1 MKSNN
6 YTKMYIRSNN
16 KSKTNLSEKPRN
28 SAIRWVKKRNF
39 DFIKEKIMEKLEI
52 REETNNSDKN
62 IISHSK
68 SKSMANALA
77 LKKLI
82 LNKASMNKEY
92 ILYILEK
99 NPKNRKENE
108 IKDVSEFLSKN
119 YSYFQNLKKNESQL
133 IVEKLAKVSRIKVFY
148 PGETIIKF
156 GDIGEKFYV
165 VIEGFV
171 QVYKPIFEEK
181 KISPNDFIK
190 YMKDIKF
197 REKDENKYLRIK
209 NYNKKRNFDIDEYE
223 KIYPDMNFMKKK
235 RDLFV
240 EKLQSMGIYGEGF
253 SFGEIS
259 LMTNAKRNATIKCSN
274 ENNNKHAILLF
285 IEKDSYDKALKEYQE
300 KKLTKDIEIFIKA
313 YPFFI
318 NFTREN
324 MISVFNCM
332 NKISLEKGDYLFHQ
346 NDEDTNLYFIENGK
360 FEVFTHISLN
370 WINKFMEY
378 IVNLRD
384 NVLGHLYTKKPK
396 KLADLFRIINTIQKF
411 KLKSPMIFEE
421 IDLWEK
427 IDSRINS
434 NNLIGLKYD
443 EEKINDNKNIYKIKI
458 QNIDKP
464 ELLGIENSFEFKNKF
479 YSVKCISENAEVK
492 YIKVVDLVKIL
503 FNLKL
508 KELIH
513 LFNFVLEK
521 KNIFAKQII
530 SSMKTIE
537 YKIITNLEMKYEHF
551 LNSRRKIM
559 KEEEKNENKEYN
571 NNKTLSVI
579 KIKGY
584 KSGINDILDEETDIL
599 KKKPTEIIK
608 SYLFSKKETS
618 KSEINLNKKLELIDF
633 IYSNKTKKIKSEKD
647 IFKNNKE
654 NILILKKL
662 MKNGNNSIKNMKK
675 LIKTKSNISGFILNK
690 SISDLSLF
698 KPTSLNN
705 NKNDFSFNN
714 SVNDNKLTNSFLINT
729 NYLFNSFS
737 LLFSDI

>member
-508 KELIH
+508 KELIR

-537 YKIITNLEMKYEHF
+537 YKIITNLEMK
-551 LNSRRKIM
+551 NI
-559 KEEEKNENKEYN
+559 
-571 NNKTLSVI
+571 I
-579 KIKGY
+579 
-584 KSGINDILDEETDIL
+584 
-599 KKKPTEIIK
+599 IIK
-608 SYLFSKKETS
+608 H
-618 KSEINLNKKLELIDF
+618 
-633 IYSNKTKKIKSEKD
+633 
-647 IFKNNKE
+647 
-654 NILILKKL
+654 
-662 MKNGNNSIKNMKK
+662 
-675 LIKTKSNISGFILNK
+675 
-690 SISDLSLF
+690 
-698 KPTSLNN
+698 
-705 NKNDFSFNN
+705 
-714 SVNDNKLTNSFLINT
+714 
-729 NYLFNSFS
+729 
-737 LLFSDI
+737 

>member
-235 RDLFV
+235 
-240 EKLQSMGIYGEGF
+240 EIY
-253 SFGEIS
+253 SWK
-259 LMTNAKRNATIKCSN
+259 N
-274 ENNNKHAILLF
+274 
-285 IEKDSYDKALKEYQE
+285 YKAW
-300 KKLTKDIEIFIKA
+300 
-313 YPFFI
+313 
-318 NFTREN
+318 
-324 MISVFNCM
+324 VFM
-332 NKISLEKGDYLFHQ
+332 EKGF
-346 NDEDTNLYFIENGK
+346 
-360 FEVFTHISLN
+360 
-370 WINKFMEY
+370 
-378 IVNLRD
+378 
-384 NVLGHLYTKKPK
+384 
-396 KLADLFRIINTIQKF
+396 
-411 KLKSPMIFEE
+411 
-421 IDLWEK
+421 
-427 IDSRINS
+427 
-434 NNLIGLKYD
+434 
-443 EEKINDNKNIYKIKI
+443 
-458 QNIDKP
+458 
-464 ELLGIENSFEFKNKF
+464 LLG
-479 YSVKCISENAEVK
+479 K
-492 YIKVVDLVKIL
+492 Y
-503 FNLKL
+503 
-508 KELIH
+508 H
-513 LFNFVLEK
+513 
-521 KNIFAKQII
+521 
-530 SSMKTIE
+530 
-537 YKIITNLEMKYEHF
+537 
-551 LNSRRKIM
+551 
-559 KEEEKNENKEYN
+559 
-571 NNKTLSVI
+571 
-579 KIKGY
+579 
-584 KSGINDILDEETDIL
+584 
-599 KKKPTEIIK
+599 
-608 SYLFSKKETS
+608 
-618 KSEINLNKKLELIDF
+618 
-633 IYSNKTKKIKSEKD
+633 
-647 IFKNNKE
+647 
-654 NILILKKL
+654 
-662 MKNGNNSIKNMKK
+662 
-675 LIKTKSNISGFILNK
+675 
-690 SISDLSLF
+690 
-698 KPTSLNN
+698 
-705 NKNDFSFNN
+705 
-714 SVNDNKLTNSFLINT
+714 
-729 NYLFNSFS
+729 
-737 LLFSDI
+737 